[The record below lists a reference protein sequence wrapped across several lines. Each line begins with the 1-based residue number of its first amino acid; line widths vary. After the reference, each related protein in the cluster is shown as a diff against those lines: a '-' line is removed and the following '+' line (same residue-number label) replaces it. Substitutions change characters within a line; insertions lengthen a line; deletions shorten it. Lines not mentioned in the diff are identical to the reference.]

1 MWRDN
6 RGRDASRLDLW
17 SESKRRKFFDRIRN
31 SPIHQISRITKKT
44 KNPKHRNYKN
54 IYQIFYRFDFR
65 RVRKNFKQG
74 RHLRFVGSR
83 SSIIIFTAIPLPP
96 FWGNYFSR
104 LETWKQDVLRETASE
119 QKRTRRW
126 KSRNA
131 SFVSSPSSSS
141 SPFFPRFLAHRKSGR
156 CPSSLFFFILSTG
169 SKRSFFLFPRRIFL
183 PGYRQHSSTLVVSK
197 TTREVDVT
205 QRPLLQP
212 VAHFGRW
219 NGSSFEEVGRKK
231 KWRRFTRRY
240 IVRLVEEGERER
252 KKMERDYPR
261 CLI

>member
-1 MWRDN
+1 MSFER
-6 RGRDASRLDLW
+6 RQASKSGHGD
-17 SESKRRKFFDRIRN
+17 EN
-31 SPIHQISRITKKT
+31 HGT
-44 KNPKHRNYKN
+44 
-54 IYQIFYRFDFR
+54 
-65 RVRKNFKQG
+65 RV
-74 RHLRFVGSR
+74 
-83 SSIIIFTAIPLPP
+83 SSPLPP
-96 FWGNYFSR
+96 
-104 LETWKQDVLRETASE
+104 
-119 QKRTRRW
+119 
-126 KSRNA
+126 
-131 SFVSSPSSSS
+131 PPPP
-141 SPFFPRFLAHRKSGR
+141 PFFHGFWHTENRAGVRRVF
-156 CPSSLFFFILSTG
+156 FFFILSTG